1 MSGHPHPLLGSDL
14 HTHTDFS
21 DGHDPLDRVVA
32 AAEAAGLRTLVVTDH
47 VRADTSYLPEYVA
60 AVRAARNHTRVRLVC
75 GVEAKIMDTEGRI
88 DLPDDLTGIDHIAIA
103 DHRFPLPEGPAHPGE
118 VRERIEAGTL
128 TPAEALD
135 HLLTA
140 TTRAVARVPAGR
152 TAHLAHLF
160 SVLPKAG
167 LDESALEGS
176 ALNERALDGSALNER
191 APDGSALDA
200 THLAPLA
207 RACRQHNVAVELNEK
222 WRCPTP
228 RTAALLARA
237 GVRLAAGSDAH
248 HADAVGVFPWV
259 AQALTETEGRCTT

>member
-1 MSGHPHPLLGSDL
+1 MSDLAHPLLGSDL

-32 AAEAAGLRTLVVTDH
+32 AAESAGLHILVLTDH
-47 VRADTSYLPEYVA
+47 VRADTRYLPEYVA
-60 AVRAARNHTRVRLVC
+60 AVRAARNGTRVHLVC

-88 DLPDDLTGIDHIAIA
+88 DLPDDLTGIDHIALA
-103 DHRFPLPEGPAHPGE
+103 DHRFPLPDGPAHPDD
-118 VRERIEAGTL
+118 VRARLDSDTL

-140 TTRAVARVPAGR
+140 TTRAVARIPAGR

-167 LDESALEGS
+167 LDET
-176 ALNERALDGSALNER
+176 ALDGHL
-191 APDGSALDA
+191 
-200 THLAPLA
+200 LAPLA
-207 RACRQHNVAVELNEK
+207 RACREHDVVVELNEK
-222 WRCPTP
+222 WRCPAP

-237 GVRLAAGSDAH
+237 GVHLAAGSDAH
-248 HADAVGVFPWV
+248 RAEAVGVFPWV
-259 AQALTETEGRCTT
+259 AEALTETERRCAA

>member
-32 AAEAAGLRTLVVTDH
+32 AAEAAGLHTLVVTDH

-103 DHRFPLPEGPAHPGE
+103 DHRFPLPEGPAHPDE

-167 LDESALEGS
+167 LEESALE
-176 ALNERALDGSALNER
+176 GSALNER

-259 AQALTETEGRCTT
+259 AQALTETEGRCST